1 MATPRADQTLGQ
13 RVKQLEEAFRRIKL
27 VPSTTQTAV
36 APSAA
41 VKGAVWIDSSAGNE
55 PKVWDGTAWVPVRDA
70 TIAVAQG
77 TADTAQATVAPLI
90 PLTDLAAVTTGLVVT
105 GATNVTTDPGTGAH
119 VVVNDPAYPGQIA
132 LYSGNANE
140 VVPGRIMPVLGGA
153 NYGKVELRSP
163 DLVGTDQY
171 SFIELDGFN
180 DGTTSM
186 ESSADTMRVVGG
198 DTTVMGTAQVRVGDG
213 TDYVTFVGQAVTDA
227 DLSSLTNTFP
237 IFPYYSCY
245 LAANQTVATGTS
257 VAPTWTDDATS
268 PSSGITRS
276 SGVFTVPTD
285 GRYRVTLQAYWNAI
299 ASPAGSRIAQVY
311 TGNVIG
317 SGNPLV
323 SAAEQPSAV
332 AASACLAVKTVRLAA
347 GAQINTVVSH
357 TQGASM
363 TNGLLGS
370 ANGNLTYFQIEWVG
384 P

>member
-13 RVKQLEEAFRRIKL
+13 RVKKLEEDFRRIKL
-27 VPSTTQTAV
+27 VPATTQTAV
-36 APSAA
+36 APAA

-55 PKVWDGTAWVPVRDA
+55 PKVWDGTDWVPVRDA
-70 TIAVAQG
+70 TIAVAQT
-77 TADTAQATVAPLI
+77 TANQAASDVAPLVS
-90 PLTDLAAVTTGLVVT
+90 LTDLAAATVGETITGILIRT
-105 GATNVTTDPGTGAH
+105 ETDAAGRVEMGEDPLQ
-119 VVVNDPAYPGQIA
+119 PAYTDTEVRIFSA
-132 LYSGNANE
+132 DANE
-140 VVPGRIMPVLGGA
+140 DEPARFSGI
-153 NYGKVELRSP
+153 
-163 DLVGTDQY
+163 
-171 SFIELDGFN
+171 
-180 DGTTSM
+180 
-186 ESSADTMRVVGG
+186 
-198 DTTVMGTAQVRVGDG
+198 
-213 TDYVTFVGQAVTDA
+213 AVTPGVFLAQIKGFDHTLRPA
-227 DLSSLTNTFP
+227 AKLLLRTDSSEAAAEIEADRFSVFAPTADFSGTLTKGSVPVATTTETQALTNKDLSSLTNAFP